1 MIKSLNQFE
10 LSNGIT
16 ISTLDAPDSREASNS
31 KTALQ
36 YQIGVDETN
45 KTLYLLEWRTYYV
58 ASEAE
63 FKMKVGTQ
71 KPKVH
76 KLRDLYL
83 SEIQFSNYIGKSY
96 LQIITDIKTI
106 LRWNIE
112 VVSEKIPKILGKHVD
127 NIEQLVTLN
136 NEFLEKILKDL
147 VKISSTLPFA
157 ISSPA
162 YFASD
167 EGIDEVNELFAYH
180 YLRSKKDDIATV
192 FETLVNQLNK
202 KLTLKEEWVNPNEV
216 DSIEPDTII
225 SIFQHPEYLVR
236 TKTTSFKIQGL
247 QGYVPTKV
255 LNYAKEE
262 SFDTPENRFV
272 KYFLELLIFWGGRV
286 LEVLNNSKVIDNS
299 ELNEIKNL
307 VELLG
312 YLRVRDIWDEIQD
325 VRIIPY
331 NSRVLSRKP
340 SYSTLIKLY
349 NEFRSY
355 TTAFKDMNKAI
366 ENKDIAKIYEY
377 WVFFKL
383 TEELE
388 RILGKAKLHTHINPT
403 GEIKEGIATYASFAT
418 GYRLYFNRKI
428 TKHSYSIPVKPDY
441 TLYSNDGKIIGVFD
455 AKFKVDIPDVIE
467 QENWETLAKIEDIY
481 KMHTYRDALQ
491 CRFAIAIYPGTK
503 RIFYI
508 ASKNI
513 ISEKPISDFSL
524 EQLFMKNLTGIGYF
538 NMKPVI
544 NDY

>member
-31 KTALQ
+31 KTTLQ
-36 YQIGVDETN
+36 YQIGIDETN

-58 ASEAE
+58 VSETE
-63 FKMKVGTQ
+63 FKIKIGNQKLKVY
-71 KPKVH
+71 
-76 KLRDLYL
+76 KLRNLYL

-96 LQIITDIKTI
+96 LQIIRDNKTI

-167 EGIDEVNELFAYH
+167 EGNDEVNELFAYH
-180 YLRSKKDDIATV
+180 YLRSKKDDITAA
-192 FETLVNQLNK
+192 FETIVNQLNK

-216 DSIEPDTII
+216 DSIESDTII
-225 SIFQHPEYLVR
+225 SIFQHPEYLVK
-236 TKTTSFKIQGL
+236 TKTASFKIQGL

-255 LNYAKEE
+255 LSYAKQE

-272 KYFLELLIFWGGRV
+272 KYFLDLLIFWGGRV
-286 LEVLNNSKVIDNS
+286 LKVLNNLKAINNL
-299 ELNEIKNL
+299 ELTEIKSL
-307 VELLG
+307 VELLE
-312 YLRVRDIWDEIQD
+312 YLRMRDIWDDIQD
-325 VRIIPY
+325 IRAISY
-331 NSRVLSRKP
+331 NSRILSRKP

-383 TEELE
+383 TKELE
-388 RILGKAKLHTHINPT
+388 RILGKAKLYTHIYPT
-403 GEIKEGIATYASFAT
+403 GEIKEGVRTYASFAK

-441 TLYSNDGKIIGVFD
+441 TLYSNDEKIIGVFD
-455 AKFKVDIPDVIE
+455 AKFKVDIPVVIE
-467 QENWETLAKIEDIY
+467 DENWETWAKIEDIY

-503 RIFYI
+503 SVFYI
-508 ASKNI
+508 ASKNR
-513 ISEKPISDFSL
+513 ISEKPISDFSI
-524 EQLFMKNLTGIGYF
+524 EQLFTKKLTGIGYF

-544 NDY
+544 ND